1 MIKGSIVEY
10 IDQQK
15 IITAVILEEKK
26 SKLRLLNENNREV
39 NFSEKRLSHISKICI
54 NTSAARESIVKK
66 LRKLARERNELSK
79 TIDIQEL
86 WEIFN
91 EEPEEIDLSAMT
103 SFCFDPPVNSDHESA
118 VIRAFFQDKLYFKFN
133 RMIFIPYTIE
143 QCENRKREIK
153 KRKKIEKQI
162 QQGADWIYNILNN
175 KNGSVPVVDKDIIN
189 ILKSYYIF
197 NNDSES
203 KTIARNILKKSP
215 LNSAEQLFNVFV
227 KAGIWEQNE
236 NINLLS
242 FQIPTFFS
250 SEVIEREKN
259 LVSAR
264 VNFFDDPLR
273 KDITHIPLIT
283 IDGQST
289 LDFDDAISLEKSD
302 TGYTLG
308 IHIIDVDAYI
318 KPGDPIDIAA
328 KERASSI
335 YMPDNK
341 LPMIPPRL
349 SEDLCSLKENQIRPG
364 ISTMVKMNRF
374 FEIVD
379 FDIIPTIIK
388 VHRQMSYTEANLLN
402 GKNDPITTLHKIAT
416 LLREKRIKA
425 GAVQITLPEVSVWVE
440 DNNEI
445 GYAKIDRENP
455 SRMLVSE
462 IMILAN
468 TLMAQF
474 LVENNMPAVFRSQ
487 AEPSQRLFKG
497 VETSLILNF
506 MQRKHLSRAVI
517 GTKPQSHSGLGV
529 KAYVTA
535 TSPIRRYHDLLTQ
548 RQIKSVLGYGKA
560 YSRDELDNI
569 LQAVS
574 VSIANASRVQALRK
588 RYWITRYL
596 ESMRGCTFEAIVLDS
611 FRDHYNVLIKEF
623 MLEAKLPGGGIK
635 PHNGDVIQV
644 TVQHVDARREQLS
657 LFA

>member
-623 MLEAKLPGGGIK
+623 MLEAKLPAGGIK